1 MRFAYV
7 VLALVAIAGLAR
19 AQAVDALDE
28 VNAARVKRGLHPF
41 VKDSNLTAGAVSA
54 AQFRAARLVFGH
66 TSNDFN
72 FLPPGTTADAAGCAG
87 NSPSWGFMACA
98 MFESYTYAGAAK
110 VIGRDGNLYCHLF
123 VRGHSTQG
131 VLHASS
137 RLPVHSVPLARG
149 RRR

>member
-7 VLALVAIAGLAR
+7 ILALVAIAGPAR
-19 AQAVDALDE
+19 AQVDALDE
-28 VNAARVKRGLHPF
+28 VNAARVHRGLKPF
-41 VKDSNLTAGAVSA
+41 IKDPNLTAGAISA
-54 AQFRAARLVFGH
+54 SRFRADRLMFGH
-66 TSNDFN
+66 TPSDFK

-110 VIGRDGNLYCHLF
+110 MIGRDGNLYCHLF
-123 VRGHSTQG
+123 VRGPIQG
-131 VLHASS
+131 VSHVPS
-137 RLPVHSVPLARG
+137 RVSRPVVPSYSRA